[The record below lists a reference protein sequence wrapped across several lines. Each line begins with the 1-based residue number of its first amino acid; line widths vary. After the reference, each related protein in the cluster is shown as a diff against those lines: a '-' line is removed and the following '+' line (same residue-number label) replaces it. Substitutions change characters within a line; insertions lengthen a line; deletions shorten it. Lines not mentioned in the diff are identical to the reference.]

1 MSRGS
6 WGVLL
11 VGVLIVGVSAPCV
24 AGARYRNDS
33 GAVARA
39 VRIEFSEPAEI
50 TSTYPSFPE
59 RDPQGPSKVIVLSGG
74 EVPAGG
80 WLSFSWRPE
89 TARVMKIEWLA
100 QTAITLSL
108 LQERE
113 WQPHFSLPPA
123 SATLF
128 RSPERL
134 STWEASYTEVYFE
147 DFEEPV
153 VRTPGPKDRIP
164 YDRFLLSLWGAAF
177 ERNPQ
182 KVAGGQTA
190 LSLSHYGVF
199 ETHPGSFTLE
209 PSTSYIVEFD
219 YQDRVGDD
227 GHNSVL
233 VFLIPIGASDLTDAI
248 CLRKLLKSSPK
259 KGVYSAGA
267 KTGEAS
273 GYYLRIMALGSVSIT
288 IDNVRILRQDRV
300 VTDSGRNLAESVA
313 QLPFPR
319 LGNYL
324 MGTTTDMSVLHSQLI
339 SVDDIE
345 RRAAMF
351 DVLVGVDLS
360 EQTMDPDYPRRLRAL
375 NPGVVILPYMIAQE
389 YGPWERG
396 LACGCAGG
404 NIALQAEYGSGIAD
418 EWIVRTVSGQFAE
431 DPVWSKSLKM
441 NISPGCPV
449 IDNRTFN
456 DYLVRFTVDSVLASG
471 LWDGV
476 YFDNLFDRINP
487 HIPDSGDPSRLDF
500 DINANKI
507 RDETPA
513 LISEITRAAALGV
526 LQRIRSEIGL
536 SQLIIGNTGPLPA
549 LSLTPLVNGYLFEG
563 WNYAWCYRCNG
574 HPSEAGWK
582 RALDDYLYMT
592 RYALSPAIS
601 VIEGMGWD
609 TSSSLVS
616 PDYFPI
622 GTKSEDIR
630 NHRFTMCSA
639 LLGDGFYEYD
649 LFDGRSIPCW
659 FDEFAVNEQGVAVE
673 DVRFKGY
680 LGHPLGEAVELV
692 LPGKVIWKWDFE
704 GSSLPAEMW
713 ATDGIRVSRSRN
725 EVIAGSGSLVI
736 ESLDHT
742 KVDYRAAGTTCTS
755 VPLRS
760 GVTYVVEFD
769 WRILETLSGW
779 VAVGFRGVSSST
791 PGDYLLPGV
800 VRGDSGHARFP
811 VTIPSGNDFSL
822 SFMLFNG
829 GKLAIDNVVISEG
842 GAGLWRR
849 DFENG
854 FVLVNPLHQTFTLDL
869 ATLGGS
875 LGRTGIRRILGTQA
889 PDVNTGEPV
898 TCLLVLAPFDAI
910 ILLADPV
917 PTR

>member
-1 MSRGS
+1 MRRAL
-6 WGVLL
+6 GVAVAL
-11 VGVLIVGVSAPCV
+11 VVGLAGTVL
-24 AGARYRNDS
+24 AGAMYRNDS
-33 GAVARA
+33 GTVARA
-39 VRIEFSEPAEI
+39 VRIEFSEPAEV
-50 TSTYPSFPE
+50 TSMWPSFPQ
-59 RDPQGPSKVIVLSGG
+59 RDPQGPATVIVLSGG

-80 WLSFSWRPE
+80 WFSFTWRPD
-89 TARVMKIEWLA
+89 TARVVKIEWLT
-100 QTAITLSL
+100 QTATTLSL
-108 LQERE
+108 IHERT

-123 SATLF
+123 SETLF
-128 RSPERL
+128 RSPEPQ
-134 STWEASYTEVYFE
+134 STWELSYTEVYFE

-153 VRTPGPKDRIP
+153 VRTPGPKDRVS
-164 YDRFLLSLWGAAF
+164 YGRFFLSSWGATF
-177 ERNPQ
+177 VGNPQ
-182 KVAGGQTA
+182 KVVGGQTA

-199 ETHPGSFTLE
+199 EINPGAFILE
-209 PSTSYIVEFD
+209 PWTSYIVEFD
-219 YQDRVGDD
+219 YLDRVGDD
-227 GHNSVL
+227 GQNSVL
-233 VFLIPIGASDLTDAI
+233 VFLIPVGASDLTDAI
-248 CLRKLLKSSPK
+248 CLRGLLKSSPE

-267 KTGEAS
+267 QTGEAA
-273 GYYLRIMALGSVSIT
+273 GYYLRIMAMGGVSIS
-288 IDNVRILRQDRV
+288 IDNVRIFRQDRF
-300 VTDSGRNLAESVA
+300 VTDSGRNLVESVA

-324 MGTTTDMSVLHSQLI
+324 MGTTTDMSGRHSQVI

-360 EQTMDPDYPRRLRAL
+360 EQTMDPDYPRRLREL
-375 NPGVVILPYMIAQE
+375 NPGVVILPYKIAQE

-404 NIALQAEYGSGIAD
+404 NIALQKEYGSGIAH
-418 EWIVRTVSGQFAE
+418 EWVVRTVSGRFVE
-431 DPVWSKSLKM
+431 DPVWKNTFKM
-441 NISPGCPV
+441 NISPDCPI
-449 IDNRTFN
+449 IDGRTFN
-456 DYLVRFTVDSVLASG
+456 DHLARFTVDSVFASG

-487 HIPDSGDPSRLDF
+487 HIPDWSDPSRLDF
-500 DINANKI
+500 DINVNKK

-526 LQRIRSEIGL
+526 LQRIRLEIGL

-563 WNYAWCYRCNG
+563 WNYAWCYRCG
-574 HPSEAGWK
+574 GYPSEAGWK

-592 RYALSPAIS
+592 RYALRPAIS

-616 PDYFPI
+616 PDRFPVEP
-622 GTKSEDIR
+622 KREDIR

-649 LFDGRSIPCW
+649 LFDGRSMPYW
-659 FDEFAVNEQGVAVE
+659 FDEFAVNGQGIAVE

-680 LGHPLGEAVELV
+680 LGHPLGEAVELA
-692 LPGKVIWKWDFE
+692 LPGKAIWKQDFE
-704 GSSLPAEMW
+704 GSGLPSDMW
-713 ATDGIRVSRSRN
+713 ATHGVRASRSGN
-725 EVIAGSGSLVI
+725 EAIAGSGSLVI
-736 ESLDHT
+736 ESADHT
-742 KVDYRAAGTTCTS
+742 KADYRAAGTAHTS
-755 VPLRS
+755 VLLQS

-779 VAVGFRGVSSST
+779 VAVGFRGASART
-791 PGDYLLPGV
+791 PGDYPLPGV
-800 VRGDSGHARFP
+800 VRGDTGRARFP
-811 VTIPSGNDFSL
+811 VTIPSGSDFSL

-829 GKLAIDNVVISEG
+829 GKVAIDNVSITEG
-842 GAGLWRR
+842 GAGPWRR

-854 FVLVNPLHQTFTLDL
+854 FVLVNPLHQTFTLDQE
-869 ATLGGS
+869 ALGGP

-898 TCLLVLAPFDAI
+898 TGPLVLAPFDAI
-910 ILLADPV
+910 ILLADPL
-917 PTR
+917 PRK